1 MNTISNHKNI
11 VKSTS
16 IFGFVQVLRLVIR
29 IVSNKFISLFLG
41 PSGIGLIGL
50 FENTILLISS
60 LTSLGISTTGVRE
73 VALAENN
80 PEQEAEIIA
89 VLNKWSIILGF
100 FGAIVTVLFSG
111 FLSILVFGSS
121 DKYYLFMLLSVSFFF
136 SAFSS
141 TRAAILQGKRKLKLI
156 VISNIIASFFIAIS
170 SLTLYYFY
178 RIDAIVYVLLVSSF
192 ITFVVNIAVTR
203 TLAKSQYSI
212 SFRTAFLKGQRLI
225 KLGFLLSI
233 NVIFGQVCFYIIRVF
248 LNFADASN
256 ETLGF
261 YETNNVLLVAYLGMV
276 FSAMSNDYYPSL
288 TAIIDEQNEFVK
300 LVNDQVEIA
309 ILIVTPAIIFMYLA
323 DVYIIKILYSDKFLP
338 VIEILKISLFSL
350 ILRAIAWPLGFIALA
365 KGNNRE
371 YFKQNVMSDGLN
383 ILLTILFYSL
393 FGLQGIGIALVLNTL
408 VFLVYL
414 LIFAKRAYA
423 FQFNYSVKKVIFI
436 CLTLGILA
444 FGSKMIF
451 NSKFQYFILGIL
463 FVFSAL
469 YSLLLIKKRIK
480 SKV

>member
-225 KLGFLLSI
+225 KLGFLLS
-233 NVIFGQVCFYIIRVF
+233 
-248 LNFADASN
+248 
-256 ETLGF
+256 
-261 YETNNVLLVAYLGMV
+261 M
-276 FSAMSNDYYPSL
+276 
-288 TAIIDEQNEFVK
+288 
-300 LVNDQVEIA
+300 
-309 ILIVTPAIIFMYLA
+309 
-323 DVYIIKILYSDKFLP
+323 
-338 VIEILKISLFSL
+338 LF
-350 ILRAIAWPLGFIALA
+350 LA
-365 KGNNRE
+365 K
-371 YFKQNVMSDGLN
+371 
-383 ILLTILFYSL
+383 
-393 FGLQGIGIALVLNTL
+393 
-408 VFLVYL
+408 
-414 LIFAKRAYA
+414 
-423 FQFNYSVKKVIFI
+423 
-436 CLTLGILA
+436 
-444 FGSKMIF
+444 
-451 NSKFQYFILGIL
+451 
-463 FVFSAL
+463 FVFT
-469 YSLLLIKKRIK
+469 
-480 SKV
+480 